1 MKQKEFVNLPIT
13 RKLHRLQAVTVGL
26 ALVFTLLVTSITEIL
41 AERRQMQID
50 ALSTGNMIGFNAA
63 AALLFNDSRSASE
76 ILAALHNKP
85 SIVAAQLY
93 TIQGTPFAH
102 YIADSRFAAFP
113 NSLSDAENQ
122 LQKNRS
128 EWLIHSMIQPIVQ
141 NGDTAGYLY
150 LMIDL
155 HPMWNGLFRSLG
167 QISIVMLVAFLLSTL
182 YGRRL
187 AALISAPLIRL
198 SDLTQ
203 QVSLENNYTVRAK
216 GEGENEI
223 GMLVKSFNRMVE
235 RIQERDAELA
245 KQRDKLEQE
254 VEVRTADLRRAVAE
268 AQAASIAK
276 SQFLANMSHEIR
288 TPMNGVLGMTELLL
302 GTELNLSQRQFA
314 ETVFTSADS
323 LLAIIND
330 ILDFSKIEAGKL
342 ELEEI
347 DFNLIDLTDQMI
359 LLFFERAFSKKID
372 LKCEIDP
379 AVPEAV
385 RGDPYRLRQILSN
398 LLSNAIKFTDDGS
411 VTLHVGIA
419 NLEPNQFSEGVC
431 LNFSVSD
438 TGIGIG
444 ADARSKLFQSF
455 SQADGSTTR
464 KYGGTGLGLVICK
477 ELSRLMGGSI
487 DIQSSPGNGATFI
500 VQLPLHKALAPL
512 STEAILDTELS
523 GKHILIVEDNPT
535 NAKILKSYLLGFG
548 MSARFAENAI
558 RALELLDQTANRG
571 GHYDAVLIDIKMQ
584 GMSGMELSQHI
595 RNDARFAESAIVMM
609 TSASG
614 EEGLAKLADSCD
626 LYLYRPLH
634 KRILHDALLGIFSKN
649 TSSGND
655 HDGLQGMRILLAED
669 NPVNQKLAAAMLD
682 NLRCNVELAVNGVEA
697 LNIFKRGEIDLILMD
712 CMMPEMD
719 GYTATREI
727 RLLEQSAGNRRLPIL
742 ALTANAMEGDRKKCL
757 DAGMDDY
764 LAKPFLINTLRDKII
779 GLLKSNTPSIAAES
793 VPRPKIASDT
803 VSFDMTPLNTIRQ
816 MGGDALVTNVLQ
828 LFRSSAQ
835 QQVEILHDGILKQN
849 THAVHHA
856 AHSLKSA
863 AANIGGLYLA
873 ELARNLELA
882 ASNGSLTNGEQLLE
896 GLKNE
901 FQTVLQIISQR
912 ELS

>member
-1 MKQKEFVNLPIT
+1 MKQQEFANLPIT

-26 ALVFTLLVTSITEIL
+26 ALIFTLLVTSITEIL
-41 AERRQMQID
+41 LERRQMQAD

-63 AALLFNDSRSASE
+63 AALLFKDSRSATE

-85 SIVAAQLY
+85 SIAAAQLY
-93 TIQGTPFAH
+93 TVQGMPFAH
-102 YIADSRFAAFP
+102 YTADNRFAAFP

-122 LQKNRS
+122 LQQKTA
-128 EWLIHSMIQPIVQ
+128 EWLTHTMIQPIVQ

-150 LMIDL
+150 LVIDL

-167 QISIVMLVAFLLSTL
+167 QISLVMLVAFLLSTL

-198 SDLTQ
+198 SGLTQ
-203 QVSLENNYTVRAK
+203 QVSRENNYTVRAE

-235 RIQERDAELA
+235 RIQERDAELE
-245 KQRDKLEQE
+245 KQRDRLEQE
-254 VEVRTADLRRAVAE
+254 VEVRTADLRHAVEE

-302 GTELNLSQRQFA
+302 GTELSLSQRQFA
-314 ETVFTSADS
+314 EAAFTSADS

-347 DFNLIDLTDQMI
+347 DFNLLDLTDQMM
-359 LLFFERAFSKKID
+359 LLFFERAYSKKID

-398 LLSNAIKFTDDGS
+398 LLSNAIKFTDAGS
-411 VTLHVGIA
+411 VTLQVGIA
-419 NLEPNQFSEGVC
+419 NREANEYSEAVR

-444 ADARSKLFQSF
+444 TEARSKLFQSF

-487 DIQSSPGNGATFI
+487 DMRSSPGNGATFI
-500 VQLPLHKALAPL
+500 VQLPLRKALAPL
-512 STEAILDTELS
+512 SAETIRDTILS

-535 NAKILKSYLLGFG
+535 NAKILKLYLLGFG
-548 MSARFAENAI
+548 MSARVAENAI

-571 GHYDAVLIDIKMQ
+571 GHYDAVLIDIKTQ
-584 GMSGMELSQHI
+584 GMSGMELSRHI
-595 RNDARFAESAIVMM
+595 RNDARFAEIAIVMM
-609 TSASG
+609 TSTSG
-614 EEGLAKLADSCD
+614 EEGSASLADCCD

-634 KRILHDALLGIFSKN
+634 KRILHDALLGIFSKK
-649 TSSGND
+649 TSGGNE
-655 HDGLQGMRILLAED
+655 HGGLQGIRILLAED
-669 NPVNQKLAAAMLD
+669 NPVNQKLAVAMLD
-682 NLRCNVELAVNGVEA
+682 TLQCGVELAINGVEA

-727 RLLEQSAGNRRLPIL
+727 RLLEQSGGDRHIPIL

-764 LAKPFLINTLRDKII
+764 LAKPFLIDNLRDKIAN
-779 GLLKSNTPSIAAES
+779 LLKPSTPSIAPEPA
-793 VPRPKIASDT
+793 PPAKIASDT

-835 QQVEILHDGILKQN
+835 QQLETMQDGLLNQN
-849 THAVHHA
+849 NDAMRHA

-873 ELARNLELA
+873 ELARNIELA
-882 ASNGSLTNGEQLLE
+882 AGDGSLTNGEQLLE